1 MQIIEGGHGMR
12 IGLLITSVGNFGQK
26 GFYNAQEIGLAKEL
40 DKLFDEVVVYKAVPL
55 SVRKSKSLID
65 GCEHSTLC
73 QVPVKSHGING
84 EWDCSIMDT
93 TLDALIY
100 FSDTQLAVPKVL
112 KWCCQNNIQMYPYI
126 GVIESHSTNK
136 WKKYIIDVL
145 FKRNVAVYKKCTCF
159 VKTPTVAEQLGALGI
174 TKTVVTPVGL
184 DISLLHADYEK
195 FSAEGIK
202 EKYGYSVADK
212 VLLFIGRFTE
222 EKQPIR
228 MIEILSDIRKKD
240 QAYKLLMVGTG
251 ELKEDVKAETKHLD
265 LADSVQMIERIPNNE
280 IWELY
285 RFAAAFI
292 NLNQQEIFGM
302 AILEAMY
309 YGCKVVAWKAPGP
322 NFIITNNVTG
332 YLANSNESV
341 IEAIEAEHNVSEA
354 AHQCILQRFTWNAS
368 ANRMRKVI
376 EGN

>member
-1 MQIIEGGHGMR
+1 MR
-12 IGLLITSVGNFGQK
+12 VGLLITSIGNFGQK

-65 GCEHSTLC
+65 GCEHSTLF

-100 FSDTQLAVPKVL
+100 FSDTQLAVPKVF
-112 KWCCQNNIQMYPYI
+112 KWCCQNNVQMYPYI

-136 WKKYIIDVL
+136 WKKYIIDLL
-145 FKRNVAVYKKCTCF
+145 FKRNVGVYKKCTCF
-159 VKTPTVAEQLGALGI
+159 VKTPTVAEQLSVLGI
-174 TKTVVTPVGL
+174 TRTVVTPVGL
-184 DISLLHADYEK
+184 DISLLHTDYENISVQDLK
-195 FSAEGIK
+195 R
-202 EKYGYSVADK
+202 KYGYYPNDK
-212 VLLFIGRFTE
+212 VLLYIGRLID
-222 EKQPIR
+222 EKQPVR
-228 MIEILSDIRKKD
+228 MVDILAEIRKKD
-240 QAYKLLMVGTG
+240 DTYKLLMVGTG
-251 ELKEDVKAETKHLD
+251 ELKGAVEERISKWNLD
-265 LADSVQMIERIPNNE
+265 NFVQMLDRIPNSD

-285 RFAAAFI
+285 CIADTFV

-322 NFIITNNVTG
+322 ELVIENKKSGWIVESNEEAINKILDITNVG
-332 YLANSNESV
+332 KKAHDR
-341 IEAIEAEHNVSEA
+341 IISE
-354 AHQCILQRFTWNAS
+354 FTWKNS
-368 ANRMRKVI
+368 AKKIFSVLG
-376 EGN
+376 E